1 MPVKSSFDCI
11 IIGAGIAGLTAAI
24 YLKRAGKNV
33 VIIEKSMPGGQ
44 ILKTNSIKNYPGFLE
59 IDGFG
64 LIRRVLDQTNNLNIK
79 IIKEEVLE
87 INNLEVKTNKNTYQ
101 TKNIIL
107 ATGRKPR
114 ILGLENEEELIGKGI
129 SFCAS
134 CDGNLYKNENVAVV
148 GGGNTAFEDA
158 IYLSNICKNV
168 TLIHRN
174 NNYRAE
180 EYLIEE
186 LKQKT
191 NVTFAPNEKVEK
203 LNTKDGFLESIET
216 NNNTYKIKGLVV
228 AIGQV
233 PSIIKIDSLNQE
245 TGYIIV
251 NEKMETN
258 IKGIYACGDCIKKD
272 VYQLTTAAAEGTIAS
287 FSIISRG

>member
-64 LIRRVLDQTNNLNIK
+64 LIRRVLDQTDNLNIK

-87 INNLEVKTNKNTYQ
+87 INNSEVKTNKNTYQ

-186 LKQKT
+186 LKQKA

-216 NNNTYKIKGLVV
+216 NNNTYKIKGLFV

-245 TGYIIV
+245 NGYIIV

>member
-1 MPVKSSFDCI
+1 MLVKSNFDCI

-33 VIIEKSMPGGQ
+33 IIIEKSMPGGQ
-44 ILKTNSIKNYPGFLE
+44 VLKTNSIKNYPGFLE
-59 IDGFG
+59 IDGFS
-64 LIRRVLDQTNNLNIK
+64 LIRKVLDQTDNLNIK

-87 INNLEVKTNKNTYQ
+87 INNLEVKTNKNTYN

-114 ILGLENEEELIGKGI
+114 ILGLENEEDLIGKGI

-158 IYLSNICKNV
+158 IYLSNICKTV

-174 NNYRAE
+174 ENYRAE
-180 EYLIEE
+180 EYLIDE

-191 NVTFAPNEKVEK
+191 NVKFAPNEKIEK
-203 LNTKDGFLESIET
+203 INTKEGLLESIVT
-216 NNNTYKIKGLVV
+216 NNNTYKIKGLFV

-233 PSIIKIDSLNQE
+233 PSIIKIDSLKQE
-245 TGYIIV
+245 NGYIIV
-251 NEKMETN
+251 NEKMQTN
-258 IKGIYACGDCIKKD
+258 INGIYACGDCIKKD
-272 VYQLTTAAAEGTIAS
+272 VYQLTTAAAEGTIAA

>member
-186 LKQKT
+186 LKQKA

-203 LNTKDGFLESIET
+203 LNAKDGFLESIET
-216 NNNTYKIKGLVV
+216 NNNTYKIKGLFV

-245 TGYIIV
+245 NGYIIV

>member
-64 LIRRVLDQTNNLNIK
+64 LIRKVLDQTDNLNIE

-174 NNYRAE
+174 DNYRAE

-186 LKQKT
+186 LKQKA

-216 NNNTYKIKGLVV
+216 NNNTYKIKGLFV

-245 TGYIIV
+245 NGYIIV

-272 VYQLTTAAAEGTIAS
+272 VYQLTTAAAEGTIAA

>member
-64 LIRRVLDQTNNLNIK
+64 LIRRVLDQTDNLNIK

-107 ATGRKPR
+107 ATGRKPI

-186 LKQKT
+186 LKQKA

-216 NNNTYKIKGLVV
+216 NNNTYKIKGLFV

-245 TGYIIV
+245 NGYIIV

>member
-186 LKQKT
+186 LKQKA

-216 NNNTYKIKGLVV
+216 NNNTYRIKGLFV

-245 TGYIIV
+245 NGYIIV

>member
-1 MPVKSSFDCI
+1 MKSNFDCI

-24 YLKRAGKNV
+24 YLKRAGKNI

-64 LIRRVLDQTNNLNIK
+64 LIEKILEQTNNLNIR
-79 IIKEEVLE
+79 IIKEEVIE
-87 INNLEVKTNKNTYQ
+87 IKDNFKVITNNNIYETN
-101 TKNIIL
+101 NIIL

-114 ILGLENEEELIGKGI
+114 ILGLQNEDQLVGKGL

-134 CDGNLYKNENVAVV
+134 CDGQLYKNESVAVV
-148 GGGNTAFEDA
+148 GGGNTAFEEA
-158 IYLSNICKNV
+158 IYLSNICSKIY
-168 TLIHRN
+168 LIHHSN
-174 NNYRAE
+174 KYKAE

-186 LKQKT
+186 LKKKN
-191 NVTFAPNEKVEK
+191 NVVFVQNEVITK
-203 LNTKDGFLESIET
+203 LNSENDVLESIET
-216 NNNTYKIKGLVV
+216 NKNKYEVKSLFV

-233 PSIIKIDSLNQE
+233 PSIIKINFLESEN
-245 TGYIIV
+245 GYIKV
-251 NEKMETN
+251 DNKMETN

-272 VYQLTTAAAEGTIAS
+272 VYQLTTAASEGTIAAY
-287 FSIISRG
+287 SIINKG

>member
-64 LIRRVLDQTNNLNIK
+64 LIRKVLDQTDNLNIK

-186 LKQKT
+186 LKQKA

-216 NNNTYKIKGLVV
+216 NNNTYKIKGLFV

-245 TGYIIV
+245 NGYIIV
-251 NEKMETN
+251 NQKMETN

>member
-1 MPVKSSFDCI
+1 MKLDFDCI
-11 IIGAGIAGLTAAI
+11 IVGAGIAGLTAAI

-59 IDGFG
+59 IDGFS
-64 LIRRVLDQTNNLNIK
+64 LINNILKQTENLDIK
-79 IIKEEVLE
+79 ILKEEVLE
-87 INNLEVKTNKNTYQ
+87 INNMEVKTNKNTYK

-114 ILGLENEEELIGKGI
+114 ILGLSNEEELIGKGL

-134 CDGNLYKNENVAVV
+134 CDGNLYKNETVAVV
-148 GGGNTAFEDA
+148 GGGNTAFEEA
-158 IYLSNICKNV
+158 LYLSNICKKV
-168 TLIHRN
+168 LLIHRN
-174 NNYRAE
+174 ENYRAE

-186 LKQKT
+186 LKQKD
-191 NVTFAPNEKVEK
+191 NVIILPNEIIQK
-203 LNTKDGFLESIET
+203 LNTKEGYLESIET
-216 NNNTYKIKGLVV
+216 NKNKYEIKGLFV

-233 PSIIKIDSLNQE
+233 PSIIKIDALKQE
-245 TGYIIV
+245 NGYILV
-251 NEKMETN
+251 NNKMETN

-272 VYQLTTAAAEGTIAS
+272 VYQLTTASAEGTISA
-287 FSIISRG
+287 FSIINRG

>member
-64 LIRRVLDQTNNLNIK
+64 LIRRVLDQTDNLNIK

-148 GGGNTAFEDA
+148 GGGNTSFEDA

-186 LKQKT
+186 LKQKA

-216 NNNTYKIKGLVV
+216 NNNTYKIKGLFV

-245 TGYIIV
+245 NGYIIV

>member
-64 LIRRVLDQTNNLNIK
+64 LIRRVLDQTDNLNIK

-186 LKQKT
+186 LKQKA

-216 NNNTYKIKGLVV
+216 NNNTYKIKGLFV

-245 TGYIIV
+245 NGYIIV

-272 VYQLTTAAAEGTIAS
+272 VYQLTTAAAEGTIAA

>member
-64 LIRRVLDQTNNLNIK
+64 LIRRVLDQTDNLNIK

-186 LKQKT
+186 LKQKA

-216 NNNTYKIKGLVV
+216 NNNTYRIKGLFV

-245 TGYIIV
+245 NGYIIV

>member
-64 LIRRVLDQTNNLNIK
+64 LIRRVLDQTDNLNIK
-79 IIKEEVLE
+79 ISKEEVLE

-186 LKQKT
+186 LKQKA

-216 NNNTYKIKGLVV
+216 NNNTYKIKGLFV

-245 TGYIIV
+245 NGYIIV

>member
-64 LIRRVLDQTNNLNIK
+64 LIRRVLDQTDNLNIK

-186 LKQKT
+186 LKQKA

-216 NNNTYKIKGLVV
+216 NNNTYKIKGLFV

-245 TGYIIV
+245 NGYIIV

-258 IKGIYACGDCIKKD
+258 IKGIYACEDCIKKD

>member
-44 ILKTNSIKNYPGFLE
+44 IQKTNSIKNYPGFLE

-64 LIRRVLDQTNNLNIK
+64 LIRRVLDQTDNLNIK

-186 LKQKT
+186 LKQKA

-216 NNNTYKIKGLVV
+216 NNNTYKIKGLFV

-245 TGYIIV
+245 NGYIIV

>member
-44 ILKTNSIKNYPGFLE
+44 ILKTNSIKNFPGFLE

-64 LIRRVLDQTNNLNIK
+64 LIRRVLDQTDNLNIK

-186 LKQKT
+186 LKQKA

-216 NNNTYKIKGLVV
+216 NNNTYKIKGLFV

-245 TGYIIV
+245 NGYIIV

>member
-24 YLKRAGKNV
+24 YLKRAGKNI

-64 LIRRVLDQTNNLNIK
+64 LIRRVLDQTDNLNIK

-186 LKQKT
+186 LKQKA

-216 NNNTYKIKGLVV
+216 NNNTYKIKGLFV

-245 TGYIIV
+245 NGYIIV